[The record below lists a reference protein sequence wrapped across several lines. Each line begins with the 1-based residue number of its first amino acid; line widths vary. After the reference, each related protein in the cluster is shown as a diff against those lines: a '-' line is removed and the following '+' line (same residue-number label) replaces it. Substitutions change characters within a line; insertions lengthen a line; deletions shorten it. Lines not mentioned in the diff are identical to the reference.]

1 MQETQE
7 KWVRSLGL
15 EDPLEKEVATHCGI
29 LAWEI
34 PWQRSLA
41 DYSPWG
47 CKKLDKTEQLT
58 LSLFFSLSAED
69 QNDMGDG
76 GREVRSWLDKMPIY
90 PERRKKNSAT

>member
-1 MQETQE
+1 MAAY
-7 KWVRSLGL
+7 SSI
-15 EDPLEKEVATHCGI
+15 P
-29 LAWEI
+29 AWRI
-34 PWQRSLA
+34 HGQRSLA

-69 QNDMGDG
+69 QNDLGDG